1 MIRLSNSAV
10 HRFKTFKSVVS
21 IGISSSIGM
30 SHQKRKW
37 NEGRRKQIRS
47 GAWIQSI
54 TDRECSF
61 TGVRPWLVVSLLSI
75 ELGSNSWACMIQAW
89 ISGVVKTS
97 NYHSRSVID
106 PLWTT
111 DEKRFTD
118 RSSSGNVAANFYVL
132 PARTSVTSS
141 VNVRPTVGRNR
152 STWWKRTVFDS
163 PKSGSTNTK

>member
-10 HRFKTFKSVVS
+10 HRFKTFKSVAS
-21 IGISSSIGM
+21 IGISSSIGT
-30 SHQKRKW
+30 SHRKRKW

-47 GAWIQSI
+47 GEWIQSM
-54 TDRECSF
+54 TDRERSC

-75 ELGSNSWACMIQAW
+75 GIGSNNWACMIQAW

-106 PLWTT
+106 SLRAT
-111 DEKRFTD
+111 DEKTFTD
-118 RSSSGNVAANFYVL
+118 RSSSGNAAANFFVL
-132 PARTSVTSS
+132 RARTSVTSS

-163 PKSGSTNTK
+163 RKSGSTNTK